1 MVEVSSAGGSTVFG
15 PSSEEERQMAHEEL
29 FSRQCFATV
38 SCDSNDEGSILF
50 MYNNR
55 KDLTNGDY
63 NYLVYCVVFCCECLG
78 GVIVLS
84 MAIERYFLICKAN
97 DAKTKLNSSN
107 RKKMYFVIIVGFLL
121 TLGSMLTDV
130 AVHHTK
136 FENIRKC
143 SLCWFQRFYIA
154 VALFFHCV
162 VPTIVFSGY
171 IYKLTWRELLK
182 EVDSGQSGLQERKK
196 TLAKAFGLISVAF
209 SLFYSPYVVAS
220 AVNIYYISRHSSV
233 FNDSN
238 ANRSALESA
247 VYLILNWNPD
257 DHLLP

>member
-1 MVEVSSAGGSTVFG
+1 MLG
-15 PSSEEERQMAHEEL
+15 
-29 FSRQCFATV
+29 
-38 SCDSNDEGSILF
+38 I
-50 MYNNR
+50 NR
-55 KDLTNGDY
+55 RN
-63 NYLVYCVVFCCECLG
+63 
-78 GVIVLS
+78 
-84 MAIERYFLICKAN
+84 
-97 DAKTKLNSSN
+97 
-107 RKKMYFVIIVGFLL
+107 MYFTHVLL
-121 TLGSMLTDV
+121 LQ
-130 AVHHTK
+130 
-136 FENIRKC
+136 ENIRKC

-238 ANRSALESA
+238 ANRQAKNKNKLKR
-247 VYLILNWNPD
+247 LKLG
-257 DHLLP
+257 H